1 MLGPHATV
9 QCLGASKFAVA
20 AAHRI
25 LAQSVDDDIL
35 LVAFALLKLHE
46 EFLAHTPVLKLLTQL
61 QNLISSPGRTNPV
74 DRPEHTKPALTHS
87 TDDTEPLATEW
98 EVMIQDA
105 LDALKSDDDLAIWD
119 LAKNVA
125 KSVSEHQDNH
135 TALSDDQ
142 IRLALG
148 LAIQIIQQGRED
160 QATALNR
167 KPEGTP
173 PGWPLG

>member
-46 EFLAHTPVLKLLTQL
+46 EYLAHAPVLKLLAQL
-61 QNLISSPGRTNPV
+61 QNLISAPRQANPV
-74 DRPEHTKPALTHS
+74 DPPETSRRALAHRTE
-87 TDDTEPLATEW
+87 DAEPLATEW
-98 EVMIQDA
+98 EVMIQHA
-105 LDALKSDDDLAIWD
+105 LDRLKSDDDLAIWD

-148 LAIQIIQQGRED
+148 LAVQIIQQGRED